1 MKKKNFWQELKKN
14 KYKYLFLITI
24 IILGFLSGIV
34 LANILS
40 YNDKKEVG
48 EIVETYFLNLK
59 NNESI
64 NYIGNFLNNLGVNF
78 FYLLLLFIFG
88 ISIIGIVLNPFI
100 LYFKS
105 LITGFSV
112 GIIISL
118 YSFKGILGGIL
129 YLFPT
134 QLLNLLIY
142 MLVSFYGINL
152 SIRLFKVLFLR
163 KNINNNEFMKKYF
176 QVLLFSSI
184 VLLISTLYET
194 SLAFSSVIPVK
205 PNSFKA

>member
-194 SLAFSSVIPVK
+194 FLADFVMKFFTLFI
-205 PNSFKA
+205 

>member
-14 KYKYLFLITI
+14 KYKYLFSITI

-194 SLAFSSVIPVK
+194 FLADFVMKFFTLFI
-205 PNSFKA
+205 

>member
-1 MKKKNFWQELKKN
+1 MKKKNFLQELKKN

-194 SLAFSSVIPVK
+194 FLADFVMKFFTLFI
-205 PNSFKA
+205 

>member
-34 LANILS
+34 LAKILS

-194 SLAFSSVIPVK
+194 FLADFVMKFFTLFI
-205 PNSFKA
+205 

>member
-1 MKKKNFWQELKKN
+1 MKKKKFWQELKKN
-14 KYKYLFLITI
+14 KYKYLFLITM

-194 SLAFSSVIPVK
+194 FLADFVMKFFTLFI
-205 PNSFKA
+205 

>member
-194 SLAFSSVIPVK
+194 FLSDFVMKFFTLFI
-205 PNSFKA
+205 

>member
-64 NYIGNFLNNLGVNF
+64 NYIENFLNNLGVNF

-194 SLAFSSVIPVK
+194 FLADFVMKFFTLFI
-205 PNSFKA
+205 

>member
-134 QLLNLLIY
+134 QLLNLLIC
-142 MLVSFYGINL
+142 
-152 SIRLFKVLFLR
+152 LFKVLFLR

-194 SLAFSSVIPVK
+194 FLADFVMKFFTLFI
-205 PNSFKA
+205 

>member
-24 IILGFLSGIV
+24 TILGFLSGIV

-194 SLAFSSVIPVK
+194 FLADFVMKFFTLFI
-205 PNSFKA
+205 

>member
-40 YNDKKEVG
+40 YNDKKELG

-194 SLAFSSVIPVK
+194 FLADFVMKFFTLFI
-205 PNSFKA
+205 

>member
-59 NNESI
+59 NNEGI

-194 SLAFSSVIPVK
+194 FLADFVMKFFTLFI
-205 PNSFKA
+205 

>member
-78 FYLLLLFIFG
+78 FYLLLLFIFS

-194 SLAFSSVIPVK
+194 FLADFVMKFFTLFI
-205 PNSFKA
+205 

>member
-24 IILGFLSGIV
+24 IILGFLLGIV

-194 SLAFSSVIPVK
+194 FLADFVMKFFTLFI
-205 PNSFKA
+205 

>member
-48 EIVETYFLNLK
+48 EIVEFYFLNLK

-194 SLAFSSVIPVK
+194 FLADFVMKFFTLFI
-205 PNSFKA
+205 

>member
-78 FYLLLLFIFG
+78 SYLLLLFIFG

-194 SLAFSSVIPVK
+194 FLADFVMKFFTLFI
-205 PNSFKA
+205 

>member
-1 MKKKNFWQELKKN
+1 MKKKKFWQELKKN

-194 SLAFSSVIPVK
+194 FLADFVMKFFTLFI
-205 PNSFKA
+205 

>member
-1 MKKKNFWQELKKN
+1 MKKKKYWQELKKN

-194 SLAFSSVIPVK
+194 FLADFVMKFFTLFI
-205 PNSFKA
+205 

>member
-1 MKKKNFWQELKKN
+1 MEKKNFWQELKKN

-194 SLAFSSVIPVK
+194 FLADFVMKFFTLFI
-205 PNSFKA
+205 

>member
-1 MKKKNFWQELKKN
+1 MKKKKYWQELKKN

-152 SIRLFKVLFLR
+152 SIRLFKILFLR

-194 SLAFSSVIPVK
+194 FLADFVMKFFTLFI
-205 PNSFKA
+205 

>member
-105 LITGFSV
+105 S
-112 GIIISL
+112 
-118 YSFKGILGGIL
+118 K
-129 YLFPT
+129 YL
-134 QLLNLLIY
+134 L
-142 MLVSFYGINL
+142 
-152 SIRLFKVLFLR
+152 
-163 KNINNNEFMKKYF
+163 
-176 QVLLFSSI
+176 
-184 VLLISTLYET
+184 
-194 SLAFSSVIPVK
+194 
-205 PNSFKA
+205 

>member
-64 NYIGNFLNNLGVNF
+64 NYIGNFLNDLGVNF
-78 FYLLLLFIFG
+78 FYLLLLFMFG

-118 YSFKGILGGIL
+118 YSFKRILGGIL

-194 SLAFSSVIPVK
+194 FLADFVMKFFTLFI
-205 PNSFKA
+205 

>member
-129 YLFPT
+129 CVYPT

-194 SLAFSSVIPVK
+194 FLADFVMKFFTLFI
-205 PNSFKA
+205 

>member
-40 YNDKKEVG
+40 YNDKKGVG

-194 SLAFSSVIPVK
+194 FLADFVMKFFTLFI
-205 PNSFKA
+205 

>member
-1 MKKKNFWQELKKN
+1 MKKKKFWQELKKN

-24 IILGFLSGIV
+24 IILGYLSGIV

-194 SLAFSSVIPVK
+194 FLADFVMKFFTLFI
-205 PNSFKA
+205 

>member
-134 QLLNLLIY
+134 QLHY
-142 MLVSFYGINL
+142 
-152 SIRLFKVLFLR
+152 
-163 KNINNNEFMKKYF
+163 YF
-176 QVLLFSSI
+176 QVLF
-184 VLLISTLYET
+184 Y
-194 SLAFSSVIPVK
+194 
-205 PNSFKA
+205 